1 MLLLLLLL
9 LLLTALRDGESAR
22 LVPCSSKYVCA
33 ADPVASAWLD
43 KVAFRYG
50 CHEAAQRYGSARTLP
65 LLLLHELTLL
75 ELLLLP
81 LSSL

>member
-1 MLLLLLLL
+1 MLLLLL

-33 ADPVASAWLD
+33 ADPVASACLD
-43 KVAFRYG
+43 KVAFRYE
-50 CHEAAQRYGSARTLP
+50 CHEAAQRYGSAQTLP
-65 LLLLHELTLL
+65 LLLLLHELTLL